1 MAIIL
6 ITVISYKF
14 GEKSWKNFEGEP
26 IKKYEHSVLLDISN
40 TEVFSDKEKTEL
52 NHKIVVPFSRIREK
66 RFIKDIPLSNVNEA
80 LNKKKAS
87 RRK

>member
-1 MAIIL
+1 MKPV
-6 ITVISYKF
+6 TVSSYKF
-14 GEKSWKNFEGEP
+14 GEKTWENFEGEP

-52 NHKIVVPFSRIREK
+52 NYKIVVPFSRIREK
-66 RFIKDIPLSNVNEA
+66 RLIKDIPLSNVNEA

>member
-1 MAIIL
+1 MNL
-6 ITVISYKF
+6 ITVSSYKF

-52 NHKIVVPFSRIREK
+52 NHKIVVPFSKIREK
-66 RFIKDIPLSNVNEA
+66 RFIKDIPLSNVNEV
-80 LNKKKAS
+80 LNKKKAN
-87 RRK
+87 RKK

>member
-1 MAIIL
+1 MKPV
-6 ITVISYKF
+6 TVSSYKF
-14 GEKSWKNFEGEP
+14 GEKTWKKFQKENRSKN
-26 IKKYEHSVLLDISN
+26 IEHSVLLDISN

>member
-1 MAIIL
+1 MNL
-6 ITVISYKF
+6 ITVSSYKF

-52 NHKIVVPFSRIREK
+52 NHKIVVPFSKIREK

-80 LNKKKAS
+80 LNKKKAN
-87 RRK
+87 RKK

>member
-1 MAIIL
+1 MKT

-40 TEVFSDKEKTEL
+40 TD
-52 NHKIVVPFSRIREK
+52 H
-66 RFIKDIPLSNVNEA
+66 FICSLYSFICQTQQL
-80 LNKKKAS
+80 
-87 RRK
+87 

>member
-1 MAIIL
+1 MKT

-14 GEKSWKNFEGEP
+14 GEKTWENFEGEP

-40 TEVFSDKEKTEL
+40 TEVFSDKEKAEL
-52 NHKIVVPFSRIREK
+52 NYKIVVPFSRIREK

>member
-1 MAIIL
+1 MKP

-14 GEKSWKNFEGEP
+14 GEKTWKNFEGVP

-52 NHKIVVPFSRIREK
+52 NHKIVVPFSKIREK

>member
-1 MAIIL
+1 MNL
-6 ITVISYKF
+6 ITVSSYKF

-26 IKKYEHSVLLDISN
+26 IKKYEHSVLLDISS
-40 TEVFSDKEKTEL
+40 TEVFSDKEKAEL
-52 NHKIVVPFSRIREK
+52 NYKIVVPFSKIREK
-66 RFIKDIPLSNVNEA
+66 QFIKDIPLSNVNEE

>member
-1 MAIIL
+1 MKP

-14 GEKSWKNFEGEP
+14 GEKTWKNFEGVP
-26 IKKYEHSVLLDISN
+26 IKKYEHSVLLDISD

-52 NHKIVVPFSRIREK
+52 NHKIVVAFSRIREN